1 MRQVMAQRFNVTDFT
16 VLQRSTS
23 TTN

>member
-1 MRQVMAQRFNVTDFT
+1 MLRPFP

-23 TTN
+23 TSAWRASP